1 MPEKGLFMH
10 NDHIRSQW
18 LFFGLSVLFVLA
30 NSVFIYFDF
39 YVFSLLPLALLFVL
53 LAFISLEKIF
63 FVIVFFVPVSIQL
76 KEFVPDLEMNLYL
89 PTEPLLFLVLVL
101 FIAKLLLEKD
111 YPKEILLHPVSIAIY
126 FHLTWMAITSAS
138 SSMPLVSFKFLLTR
152 LWFIVGF
159 YFVAVP
165 VFRKPEN
172 FRKYIVIYGSAMVI
186 VIVYALINH
195 AQQGLVNQK
204 AAHGASNPFFN
215 DHTSYGAILAMLL
228 PVFTGLAS
236 RVKAKVSARTVLWL
250 TVILFLVALTFSYS
264 RAAWISVVAVIIVFL
279 LIRFR
284 VKFSLVALSGIL
296 AILIVSFYWG
306 DIEMKM
312 EKNRQ
317 DSSTSFSKHVQSV
330 SNISTDASNLE
341 RINRWTSALRMFK
354 ERPFLGWGPGT
365 YMFQYA
371 GFQYSYEKTI
381 ISTNFGDR
389 GNSHS
394 EYLGPL
400 AESGVLGTLSFI
412 LLLVATLYTGFRYY
426 TRNRG
431 DSTAWIA
438 LAASLGLLTY
448 AIHGFLN
455 NFLDTDKASALFWGY
470 MAVIVSL
477 DLYGVRKGS
486 DIKLNSKDRD
496 IIKNS

>member
-1 MPEKGLFMH
+1 MPEKGLLPVRNNFR
-10 NDHIRSQW
+10 NQW
-18 LFFGLSVLFVLA
+18 LFFGLSLLFVLA
-30 NSVFIYFDF
+30 NSLFIFFGF
-39 YVFSLLPLALLFVL
+39 YVFSLLPLALLLVL

-76 KEFVPDLEMNLYL
+76 KEFFPDLGMNLYL
-89 PTEPLLFLVLVL
+89 PTEPLLFLVLAL
-101 FIAKLLLEKD
+101 FIAKLLLEND

-126 FHLTWMAITSAS
+126 FHLVWMTITSAS
-138 SSMPLVSFKFLLTR
+138 SSLPLVSFKFLLTR

-159 YFVAVP
+159 YFVAIL
-165 VFRKPEN
+165 VFRKPDH
-172 FRKYIVIYGSAMVI
+172 FRKFILIYGSAMVI

-195 AQQGLVNQK
+195 AQQGLINQK
-204 AAHGASNPFFN
+204 AAHGASDPFFN
-215 DHTSYGAILAMLL
+215 DHTSYGAILAMLI

-236 RVKAKVSARTVLWL
+236 RLKTKIPTRVLLWL

-264 RAAWISVVAVIIVFL
+264 RAAWISLVVAIVVFL

-284 VKFSLVALSGIL
+284 VKFSLVALTGIL
-296 AILIVSFYWG
+296 AILILSFYWG
-306 DIEMKM
+306 DIVMKL
-312 EKNRQ
+312 EQNRQ
-317 DSSTSFSKHVQSV
+317 DSSTSFSEHVQSV

-371 GFQYSYEKTI
+371 GFQSSREKTI

-394 EYLGPL
+394 EYIGPL
-400 AESGVLGTLSFI
+400 AESGVLGTLSFV
-412 LLLVATLYTGFRYY
+412 LLLVVTFYTGFRYY
-426 TRNRG
+426 NRNR
-431 DSTAWIA
+431 DRSDAWIA
-438 LAASLGLLTY
+438 LAASLGMLTY
-448 AIHGFLN
+448 AVHGFLN

-470 MAVIVSL
+470 MAVIVTL
-477 DLYGVRKGS
+477 DLYGNHKRS
-486 DIKLNSKDRD
+486 YIELDSKDRN